1 MLRLAALTV
10 CALVPFVLSVP
21 ATRAGDGALP
31 VAQPNDN
38 RRPAGRLRRDT
49 LFVDLELR
57 MGRWYPEAADGPFVE
72 APMLAERGRRPQV
85 PGPLLRVPE
94 GTVIVA
100 RLANALADS
109 TVTWRGLVTRP
120 GRDSVRLRP
129 GESTTLRFTAGRP
142 GTYLYGA
149 QAGQVDRRERERE
162 QAIGAFVVDVKGA
175 PTDDRIFVMNAWGEP
190 LDSVLYSEAL
200 TINGRSWPHT
210 ERLRTT
216 RGTVQRWRVVNGTT
230 RAHPMH
236 LHGFYYRL
244 LARGDGARDSSFA
257 PGAVPL
263 VVTETLGSFETMAL
277 DWVPERAGNWL
288 FHCHLTFHVT
298 PEVRLE
304 PAKASHADHLS
315 GDMSRHMAGL
325 VLGIEVRDTAP
336 STPEDR
342 TGTRTLRLLVQEGV
356 RRGRAPRAIGPVLQE
371 GAEPAPDS
379 AGVPGS
385 TLVLTR
391 GEPTD
396 IRIVN
401 RLAEPTAIHWHGIEL
416 ESWSDGVPGW
426 SGAMNR
432 LAPAVAPGDSFTARL
447 TLPRAGTFIYHTH
460 LNDVEQ
466 LTSGLYGAIVVLEP
480 GQVRDPRTDHLF
492 VLGRDGAA
500 NPGKL
505 LVNGDS
511 LPPPLVLDA
520 GVEHRLRFVFI
531 QPAGGSRVRLLS
543 DTTLVTWRALAR
555 DGAELPAARQVT
567 QPATVRV
574 WAGQTFDF
582 GFKMPEGDYR
592 LVVGDPKQPQWE
604 RKVVVVNR

>member
-1 MLRLAALTV
+1 
-10 CALVPFVLSVP
+10 
-21 ATRAGDGALP
+21 
-31 VAQPNDN
+31 
-38 RRPAGRLRRDT
+38 
-49 LFVDLELR
+49 
-57 MGRWYPEAADGPFVE
+57 
-72 APMLAERGRRPQV
+72 
-85 PGPLLRVPE
+85 
-94 GTVIVA
+94 
-100 RLANALADS
+100 
-109 TVTWRGLVTRP
+109 
-120 GRDSVRLRP
+120 
-129 GESTTLRFTAGRP
+129 
-142 GTYLYGA
+142 
-149 QAGQVDRRERERE
+149 
-162 QAIGAFVVDVKGA
+162 
-175 PTDDRIFVMNAWGEP
+175 
-190 LDSVLYSEAL
+190 
-200 TINGRSWPHT
+200 
-210 ERLRTT
+210 
-216 RGTVQRWRVVNGTT
+216 
-230 RAHPMH
+230 MH

-257 PGAVPL
+257 TGAGPL
-263 VVTETLGSFETMAL
+263 VVTETLRTFETMMME
-277 DWVPERAGNWL
+277 WVPERAGNWL

-304 PAKASHADHLS
+304 PARASHADHLS

-336 STPEDR
+336 SPPEDR
-342 TGTRTLRLLVQEGV
+342 TGTRTLRLLVQEGA
-356 RRGRAPRAIGPVLQE
+356 RRGRAPRTIGPVLQE

-379 AGVPGS
+379 AGLPGS

-480 GQVRDPRTDHLF
+480 GQVRDPRTDHLV
-492 VLGRDGAA
+492 VLGRDGTA
-500 NPGKL
+500 NGRL

-520 GVEHRLRFVFI
+520 GVEHRFRLVFI
-531 QPAGGSRVRLLS
+531 VPAGGTRLRLFS

-555 DGAELPAARQVT
+555 DGAELPAAQQVE
-567 QPATVRV
+567 QPAAVRV

-582 GFKMPEGDYR
+582 GFRAPEGEYR
-592 LVVGDPKQPQWE
+592 LVVGDPKRPQWE
-604 RKVVVVNR
+604 RKVVVGR